1 MTIYYLLQS
10 KLFLKGNSMKY
21 SIGQFSELS
30 GFSIDT
36 LRYYEKQK
44 LLFPKRDENNRRVY
58 SEKDVAWIS
67 FISRLKKTGMSI
79 REMQKYAKL
88 RYAGDQTIP
97 ERLVLLFNQLDNLHQ
112 EEKKIEDNIEFVEQ
126 KIKTYLK
133 TIGDLKE

>member
-1 MTIYYLLQS
+1 
-10 KLFLKGNSMKY
+10 MKY
-21 SIGQFSELS
+21 SIGQFAELS

-44 LLFPKRDENNRRVY
+44 LLFPSRDKNNRRFY
-58 SEKDVAWIS
+58 TEKDVAWIS

-79 REMQKYAKL
+79 KEMQKYAKL

-97 ERLVLLFNQLDNLHQ
+97 ERLVLLFNQLDSLHE
-112 EEKKIEDNIEFVEQ
+112 EEKKINDNIAFVEQ

-133 TIGDLKE
+133 TIGDLKEG

>member
-1 MTIYYLLQS
+1 
-10 KLFLKGNSMKY
+10 MKY
-21 SIGQFSELS
+21 SIGQFAELS

-44 LLFPKRDENNRRVY
+44 LLFPSRDKNNRRFY
-58 SEKDVAWIS
+58 TEKDVAWIS

-79 REMQKYAKL
+79 KKMQEYAKL

-97 ERLVLLFNQLDNLHQ
+97 ERLVLLFNQLDNLHE
-112 EEKKIEDNIEFVEQ
+112 EEKKINDNIAFVEQ

-133 TIGDLKE
+133 TIGDLKEG

>member
-1 MTIYYLLQS
+1 
-10 KLFLKGNSMKY
+10 MKY
-21 SIGQFSELS
+21 SIGQFAELS

-44 LLFPKRDENNRRVY
+44 LLFPSRDKNNRRFY
-58 SEKDVAWIS
+58 TEKDVAWIS

-79 REMQKYAKL
+79 KEMQKYAKL

-97 ERLVLLFNQLDNLHQ
+97 ERLVLLFNQLDNLH
-112 EEKKIEDNIEFVEQ
+112 EEENKINDNIAFVEQ

>member
-1 MTIYYLLQS
+1 
-10 KLFLKGNSMKY
+10 MKY
-21 SIGQFSELS
+21 SIGQFAELS

-44 LLFPKRDENNRRVY
+44 LLFPSRDKNNRRFY
-58 SEKDVAWIS
+58 TEKDVAWIS

-79 REMQKYAKL
+79 KEMQKYAKL

-97 ERLVLLFNQLDNLHQ
+97 ERLVLLFNQLDNLH
-112 EEKKIEDNIEFVEQ
+112 EEENKINDNIAFVEQ

-133 TIGDLKE
+133 TIGDLKEGW

>member
-1 MTIYYLLQS
+1 
-10 KLFLKGNSMKY
+10 MKY

-97 ERLVLLFNQLDNLHQ
+97 ERLVLLFNQLDNLHE
-112 EEKKIEDNIEFVEQ
+112 EEKKIEDNIKFVEQ

>member
-1 MTIYYLLQS
+1 MTIYYLPQS

-79 REMQKYAKL
+79 REMQKYAQL

-97 ERLVLLFNQLDNLHQ
+97 ERLVLLFNQLDNLHE
-112 EEKKIEDNIEFVEQ
+112 EEKKIEDNIKFVEQ

>member
-1 MTIYYLLQS
+1 
-10 KLFLKGNSMKY
+10 MKY

-30 GFSIDT
+30 RFSIDT

-97 ERLVLLFNQLDNLHQ
+97 ERLVLLFNQLDNLHE

>member
-1 MTIYYLLQS
+1 
-10 KLFLKGNSMKY
+10 MKY
-21 SIGQFSELS
+21 SIGQFAELS

-44 LLFPKRDENNRRVY
+44 LLFPSRDKNNRRFY
-58 SEKDVAWIS
+58 TEKDVAWIS

-79 REMQKYAKL
+79 KEMQKYAKL

-97 ERLVLLFNQLDNLHQ
+97 ERLVLLFNQLDNLHE
-112 EEKKIEDNIEFVEQ
+112 EEKKINDNIAFVEQ

-133 TIGDLKE
+133 TIGDLKEG

>member
-1 MTIYYLLQS
+1 
-10 KLFLKGNSMKY
+10 MKY

-79 REMQKYAKL
+79 IEMQKYAKL

-97 ERLVLLFNQLDNLHQ
+97 ERFVLLFNQLDNLHE

>member
-1 MTIYYLLQS
+1 
-10 KLFLKGNSMKY
+10 MKY
-21 SIGQFSELS
+21 SIGQFAELS

-44 LLFPKRDENNRRVY
+44 LLFPSRDKNNRRFY
-58 SEKDVAWIS
+58 TEKDVAWIS

-79 REMQKYAKL
+79 KKMQKYAKL

-97 ERLVLLFNQLDNLHQ
+97 ERLVLLFNQLDNLH
-112 EEKKIEDNIEFVEQ
+112 EEEQKINDNIKVVEQ

-133 TIGDLKE
+133 TIGDFKE

>member
-1 MTIYYLLQS
+1 
-10 KLFLKGNSMKY
+10 MKY

-44 LLFPKRDENNRRVY
+44 LLFPKRDESNRRIY
-58 SEKDVAWIS
+58 NEKDVAWIS

-97 ERLVLLFNQLDNLHQ
+97 ERLVLLFNQLDNLHE